1 MKWIEKF
8 SESVLWNCRF
18 VVLLAVAA
26 SMVSAIILFVIAT
39 RDVGVLT
46 VHVCQYMTG
55 YISEPY
61 NIFHDNLV
69 GHIIGAVDDFLLGT
83 VLLIFSLGLYEL
95 FISKIDAAENT
106 AHGSNILLIK
116 SLDDLKDRLA
126 KVILMILIVSF
137 FKNVLHTSF
146 VEPLNILYLAG
157 GIMFIAIALYF
168 GHKAG
173 KHD

>member
-1 MKWIEKF
+1 MKCIEKLF
-8 SESVLWNCRF
+8 ELVLWNCRF
-18 VVLLAVAA
+18 VVLFAVVA
-26 SMVSAIILFVIAT
+26 SMVAAIILFVIAA
-39 RDVGVLT
+39 RDVGILT
-46 VHVCQYMTG
+46 VHTCQYMFG

-95 FISKIDAAENT
+95 FISKIEDAENT
-106 AHGSNILLIK
+106 SHGSNILLIK

-126 KVILMILIVSF
+126 KVIIMILIVSF
-137 FKNVLHTSF
+137 FKHVLHISF
-146 VEPLNILYLAG
+146 IEPLHILCLAG
-157 GIMFIAIALYF
+157 GIMFISIALYF

-173 KHD
+173 KHV

>member
-1 MKWIEKF
+1 MKWIEKIF
-8 SESVLWNCRF
+8 ETTLLNSRF
-18 VVLLAVAA
+18 FVLLAVVA
-26 SMVSAIILFVIAT
+26 SMVSAILLFLIAAW
-39 RDVGVLT
+39 DVAIMTAHGW
-46 VHVCQYMTG
+46 QYMLG
-55 YISEPY
+55 HISEPY

-95 FISKIDAAENT
+95 FISKIDNVT
-106 AHGSNILLIK
+106 TQGSNILLIK

-137 FKNVLHTSF
+137 FKHVLHASF
-146 VEPLNILYLAG
+146 VEPLNILCLAG
-157 GIMFIAIALYF
+157 GIMCIAIALYF

-173 KHD
+173 GHS

>member
-1 MKWIEKF
+1 MKWIEKLF
-8 SESVLWNCRF
+8 ESVLWNSRF
-18 VVLLAVAA
+18 VVLMAVVA
-26 SMVSAIILFVIAT
+26 SMVSAIILFLIAT
-39 RDVGVLT
+39 WDVGILT
-46 VHVCQYMTG
+46 IHVWQYMTG

-95 FISKIDAAENT
+95 FISKIDMAENT
-106 AHGSNILLIK
+106 SHGSNILLIK

-137 FKNVLHTSF
+137 FKHVLHASF
-146 VEPLNILYLAG
+146 TEPLNILCLAG
-157 GIMFIAIALYF
+157 GIMCIAIALYF

-173 KHD
+173 GHS

>member
-1 MKWIEKF
+1 MKWIERIF
-8 SESVLWNCRF
+8 ESALWNSRH
-18 VVLLAVAA
+18 VVILAVVA
-26 SMVSAIILFVIAT
+26 SMVSAIILFLIAT
-39 RDVGVLT
+39 WDVALLT
-46 VHVCQYMTG
+46 MHVWQYMTG
-55 YISEPY
+55 HIAEPY

-95 FISKIDAAENT
+95 FVSKIDGAENT

-137 FKNVLHTSF
+137 FKHVLHASF
-146 VEPLNILYLAG
+146 AEPINILCLAG
-157 GIMFIAIALYF
+157 GILCISLALYF
-168 GHKAG
+168 GHNAG
-173 KHD
+173 RHN